1 MVRGFNNVDY
11 QLPWPSIKKRQN
23 ICFTA
28 GQYNESIIC
37 QQTLACLSQPL
48 PKFYF
53 SSVNKRRAEYLAG
66 RISAADAISR
76 LCGFW
81 LTPET
86 GSSGAPV
93 WPEGLVG
100 SISHSGSHVVSV
112 VMRADKEMSG
122 IGVDLAEIITADQTE
137 WLMDAVLLPSEINRF
152 VTNKTEWVKRINCT
166 LVFSLKESLF
176 KALYPIVRKRFYF
189 AAVTVLRCSL
199 GGIAHLHIIEDLLST
214 IKSGLQVTGHA
225 CLYRGQI
232 MTIVFVTCSH
242 EQYQF

>member
-53 SSVNKRRAEYLAG
+53 SSINKRRAEYLAG

-81 LTPET
+81 RTPET
-86 GSSGAPV
+86 SSSGAPV

-112 VMRADKEMSG
+112 VMRVEKGLSG
-122 IGVDLAEIITADQTE
+122 IGVDLVEIITTDQIE

-152 VTNKTEWVKRINCT
+152 VTNKTEWTKRVNCT

-189 AAVTVLRCSL
+189 EAVTVLCCSL
-199 GGIAHLHIIEDLLST
+199 GGVAHLHIIEDLSSA
-214 IKSGLQVTGHA
+214 IQSGLRVIGHA
-225 CLYRGQI
+225 CLYRQQVV

-242 EQYQF
+242 EQY